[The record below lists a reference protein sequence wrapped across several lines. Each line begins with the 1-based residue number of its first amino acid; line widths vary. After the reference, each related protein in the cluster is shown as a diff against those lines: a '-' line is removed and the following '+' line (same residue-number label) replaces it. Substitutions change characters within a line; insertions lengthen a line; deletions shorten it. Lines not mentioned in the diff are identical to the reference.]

1 MRRIV
6 LAAAA
11 PLAILAAGSI
21 TPNRAEAMTVKTP
34 SGIQN
39 ALNENSLLQDVQVA
53 CRHVGAAGLMTAAGG
68 GYAGAR
74 RHITAATAIM
84 AAMGTVRTSAA
95 IAAIGGN

>member
-1 MRRIV
+1 MQLPPRSPFSR
-6 LAAAA
+6 LAQS
-11 PLAILAAGSI
+11 P
-21 TPNRAEAMTVKTP
+21 PNRAEAMTVKTP